1 MSIPTVY
8 IKGTKKQANE
18 QLAKG
23 ERVTGVK
30 YDMSSET
37 PVILDRQPDGTVIK
51 FWEKMSGGNPI
62 AKSYGNW
69 RPAKNKIA

>member
-8 IKGTKKQANE
+8 IKGTKRQTNE
-18 QLAKG
+18 RLAKG

-30 YDMSSET
+30 YDMFSET
-37 PVILDRQPDGTVIK
+37 PVILDHQPDGTVIK
-51 FWEKMSGGNPI
+51 FWEKMSSGNPI

-69 RPAKNKIA
+69 RPAKNKIV

>member
-18 QLAKG
+18 QLASG
-23 ERVTGVK
+23 GIVRAVK
-30 YDMSSET
+30 YDLEGSTCVSLYEM
-37 PVILDRQPDGTVIK
+37 PDGTVVK
-51 FWEKMSGGNPI
+51 FWEKVSGGSPI

>member
-18 QLAKG
+18 RLAAG
-23 ERVTGVK
+23 QQIWGVE
-30 YDMSSET
+30 YNMYEGQSRLLT
-37 PVILDRQPDGTVIK
+37 TMPDGTVIK
-51 FWEKMSGGNPI
+51 FWEKMSGGSPI

-69 RPAKNKIA
+69 RPAKNKVA